1 MEKEIETF
9 LRKLSLVAIAIAS
22 LTLLILFLQI
32 PNTRVPS
39 EAPSKPHLR
48 FPKSTCDFTSTHLHL
63 PSHKKNNRL
72 WSSRDW
78 NNKLHSFSR
87 LFLHIRNL
95 GHEVSALQKLGVE
108 EVTGV
113 ELLDSPPLV
122 SREDLHNLFD
132 EALFPARFVAKMERV
147 VRAGGVCFV
156 LVGECGANEVREVV
170 GLFRN
175 SRFVSSSNVSLNLG
189 NMEVLCASE
198 SIGVVLFLWRN
209 LVAMKDCTWGV
220 GSVIRNEDGEVLAAA
235 TWTVKGFDDFTVAEV
250 YARYKTVKFAAECCF
265 RKIILESDCEKLV

>member
-1 MEKEIETF
+1 MCRSESTMEKEIETF

-113 ELLDSPPLV
+113 ELLDSPPL
-122 SREDLHNLFD
+122 
-132 EALFPARFVAKMERV
+132 ALFPARFVAKMERV

-175 SRFVSSSNVSLNLG
+175 SRFVSSSNVSLVG
-189 NMEVLCASE
+189 IRMT
-198 SIGVVLFLWRN
+198 SILLR
-209 LVAMKDCTWGV
+209 
-220 GSVIRNEDGEVLAAA
+220 IR
-235 TWTVKGFDDFTVAEV
+235 
-250 YARYKTVKFAAECCF
+250 KF
-265 RKIILESDCEKLV
+265 S